1 MLAIDTTH
9 EEVISDFPLVK
20 DWLDLLI
27 SNFSP
32 SYDLSKAKFYY
43 SYGTFVPKS
52 QNTPEAFESQFSKTL
67 GMLYEDRLSYEL
79 SKVRISVSIKMGNL
93 YFSNRVPVG
102 RIPSKVRE
110 VVSELIKIK
119 MMMESDMYQTSVEV
133 YKSIPELSP
142 DTRVFGLKNDEIMDL
157 TDEYKEVHKPQY
169 NIDDILDKIY
179 QDGIDSLTPEERDFL
194 NEKSKDF

>member
-20 DWLDLLI
+20 DWLDILVN
-27 SNFSP
+27 NFAP

-43 SYGTFVPKS
+43 SYGSFVPKS
-52 QNTPEAFESQFSKTL
+52 QNTPEAFESQFSKSL
-67 GMLYEDRLSYEL
+67 EMLYEDRLSYEL
-79 SKVRISVSIKMGNL
+79 SKIRVSVSIKMGNL

-102 RIPSKVRE
+102 TIPSKIHD
-110 VVSELIKIK
+110 VVSELVKVK
-119 MMMESDMYQTSVEV
+119 MMMESDMYQTSIDV
-133 YKSIPELSP
+133 YNSIPELSP
-142 DTRVFGLKNDEIMDL
+142 ETRVFGLNNNEFVDVTK
-157 TDEYKEVHKPQY
+157 EYKDNKPQY

-179 QDGIDSLTPEERDFL
+179 QSGIDSLTKEERDFL